1 MSTLKLSSFQHVIFW
16 GPSYNKPE
24 SFKYTVHH
32 QGTTCAGRTCI
43 TYNYTYCFKEKCMVL
58 AFSQVGDLWIVWNS
72 DCRTLHEH
80 LFAKQEHSIEQEHVH
95 LAPKSCPQLWV
106 WSCEWAVVVKN
117 TSTAERRN
125 TQSTKIANSKTSFC
139 VKSCASQ
146 AVQGPK
152 DRTETFF
159 PWVGVRNRTKQFLKV
174 LKRSLTFLFLL
185 CEFQVQSCSC
195 SVHVTYTFCSCCV
208 HFQKRMEPMP
218 HSARHT
224 AQKNY
229 HACSQFICA
238 LIFWFQE
245 WKKTYMPKKNWCTFG
260 ANCTICSANC
270 TMTIAHF
277 WCKLHRS

>member
-1 MSTLKLSSFQHVIFW
+1 MSTLKLSSFQRVIFW
-16 GPSYNKPE
+16 GLSYNKPE
-24 SFKYTVHH
+24 SFKYTVLH

-43 TYNYTYCFKEKCMVL
+43 TYNYTYWCFKEKCMVL

-106 WSCEWAVVVKN
+106 WSCEWAVLIKN
-117 TSTAERRN
+117 TSTAESRN

-152 DRTETFF
+152 DRTESFF

-208 HFQKRMEPMP
+208 HFEKGWSSCRTQPDTQPKRTIMLA
-218 HSARHT
+218 HNSFVHYFFGF
-224 AQKNY
+224 KNGKT
-229 HACSQFICA
+229 HIC
-238 LIFWFQE
+238 Q
-245 WKKTYMPKKNWCTFG
+245 KKTG
-260 ANCTICSANC
+260 ALLVQ
-270 TMTIAHF
+270 IAPF
-277 WCKLHRS
+277 VVQTALWP